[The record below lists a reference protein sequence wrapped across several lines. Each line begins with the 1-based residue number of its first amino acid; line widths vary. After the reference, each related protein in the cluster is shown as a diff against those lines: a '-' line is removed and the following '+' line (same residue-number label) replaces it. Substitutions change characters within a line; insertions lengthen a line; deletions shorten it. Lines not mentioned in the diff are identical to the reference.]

1 VVDEQVNICE
11 VIPPSIHHV
20 VLLAVLQANH
30 MVLSQPR
37 QAPTKVLIQSINQ
50 GNVIQGA
57 VNANDITRAV
67 FFEVV

>member
-1 VVDEQVNICE
+1 
-11 VIPPSIHHV
+11 
-20 VLLAVLQANH
+20 
-30 MVLSQPR
+30 LSQPR

-57 VNANDITRAV
+57 VNADDITRAV